1 MDVLIV
7 LLVVFLLVVAIN
19 APKYWRNDHENE
31 WRKDRRT
38 ADGESGGRFGGGA
51 DGGGYDSGGGD
62 LNGGDFGGG
71 GLGGGDFGGG
81 AAGGG
86 GGDG

>member
-1 MDVLIV
+1 MEILVV
-7 LLVVFLLVVAIN
+7 LLLVFLLLVAIN
-19 APKYWRNDHENE
+19 APKYWRNDRENE
-31 WRKDRRT
+31 WRQERRT

-51 DGGGYDSGGGD
+51 DGGYVNGGGD
-62 LNGGDFGGG
+62 LDGGDPGGG

-81 AAGGG
+81 